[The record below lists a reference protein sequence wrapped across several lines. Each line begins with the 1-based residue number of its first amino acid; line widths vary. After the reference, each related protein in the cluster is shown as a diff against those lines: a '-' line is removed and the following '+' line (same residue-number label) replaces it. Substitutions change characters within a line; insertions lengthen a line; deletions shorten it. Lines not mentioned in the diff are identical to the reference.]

1 MPKIAI
7 CDRALEILEGLG
19 EAELAHETRVVR
31 SYVELAR
38 GVYWVAEQVA
48 TLDLGDMENQ
58 ALVRGS
64 LDQLQKAGQDK
75 YPSHSGLA
83 RPAWGVSRG
92 TTGYTMP

>member
-1 MPKIAI
+1 M
-7 CDRALEILEGLG
+7 EIVEGIG

-48 TLDLGDMENQ
+48 TLDLADMANQ

-64 LDQLQKAGQDK
+64 LDQLQKAGQDNVQG
-75 YPSHSGLA
+75 HSGLA
-83 RPAWGVSRG
+83 RWLGQ
-92 TTGYTMP
+92 